1 MTTSFKTAV
10 NVTQGHLIP
19 FVDFT
24 PDWKGWRS
32 LGLSPDTIFEQST
45 VRDEFIRRFFHSIVA
60 SAGASI
66 LAVVKAAKTLADVF
80 PEVVVTAGGAGVAF
94 ANRQGDEILVEALK
108 VDVNSTHGAGD
119 EFIGVLSAEL
129 ATGAA

>member
-60 SAGASI
+60 SAGASL
-66 LAVVKAAKTLADVF
+66 LAVVKAAKTLADAF
-80 PEVVVTAGGAGVAF
+80 PEVVVTAGAGVAF
-94 ANRQGDEILVEALK
+94 ANRQGDEILVEAVK
-108 VDVNSTHGAGD
+108 VDVKSTMAPGMSSLVC
-119 EFIGVLSAEL
+119 FQRN
-129 ATGAA
+129 